1 MLKARLFLNRA
12 LADPNSFYCM
22 VNCHLLSYEVCRL
35 IETRL
40 SNTAD
45 DKVKDYGLAFIYA
58 EERKD
63 ARIRTY
69 LDKNIVKNAQLAD
82 VPKLSKYIKKVL
94 LLPESVVTYDPD
106 RFVIFSLSQRLN

>member
-1 MLKARLFLNRA
+1 
-12 LADPNSFYCM
+12 M

-58 EERKD
+58 EEKRD
-63 ARIRTY
+63 ARIRAY
-69 LDKNIVKNAQLAD
+69 LDKHLVKTPEYAKLPQLQ
-82 VPKLSKYIKKVL
+82 KYVEQL
-94 LLPESVVTYDPD
+94 LMIPDSVSQSACTVDPS
-106 RFVIFSLSQRLN
+106 RKRSLVSTSSCSIY